1 MYTIKVSNSLFGYI
15 SDELRLSVETLAGV
29 YEDEMKAV
37 GLIGDCRGFG
47 ITNIADDISEE
58 IKRLEM
64 LADDIQTARNKSERT
79 AAIYAEAEKR
89 AERLINALPVLIHDS
104 ISENG
109 GRSSY
114 FKVGGRSEVKMSESA
129 AVSDNAVMHED
140 WLAKLIIT
148 EKFGG

>member
-29 YEDEMKAV
+29 YEDAMKALR
-37 GLIGDCRGFG
+37 LIEGCCGFE
-47 ITNIADDISEE
+47 IANIADEISEE

-64 LADDIQTARNKSERT
+64 LADNIQTVRNKSER
-79 AAIYAEAEKR
+79 AAGIYAEAEKR
-89 AERLINALPVLIHDS
+89 AERLIDALPVLIHDS
-104 ISENG
+104 ISGNG
-109 GRSSY
+109 GRPSY
-114 FKVGGRSEVKMSESA
+114 FKVGGRSAVKMSESA

>member
-15 SDELRLSVETLAGV
+15 SDELRLSEETLACV
-29 YEDEMKAV
+29 YEDEMKALR
-37 GLIGDCRGFG
+37 LIEGCCGFD
-47 ITNIADDISEE
+47 IINIAEDISEE
-58 IKRLEM
+58 TNRLEM
-64 LADDIQTARNKSERT
+64 LADGIRTARNRSEHA

-89 AERLINALPVLIHDS
+89 AERLISALPVLIHGN

-109 GRSSY
+109 ERSAYLKSCGRA
-114 FKVGGRSEVKMSESA
+114 ELKMSESI

>member
-37 GLIGDCRGFG
+37 GLIGDCRGFE

-64 LADDIQTARNKSERT
+64 LADDIQTARNKSERA

-89 AERLINALPVLIHDS
+89 AERLISALPALIHDS
-104 ISENG
+104 ISGNG
-109 GRSSY
+109 GRPSY
-114 FKVGGRSEVKMSESA
+114 FKVGGRSAVKMSESA